1 VVRFLRLF
9 RVAPFAAQEEQHGVE
24 RGFEV
29 LAAAGGHQDRDPA
42 LDGGDDRGG
51 GAGRVEGRRDL
62 A

>member
-1 VVRFLRLF
+1 VVRDLRIL
-9 RVAPFAAQEEQHGVE
+9 RVGRRAAEEEQHRVD
-24 RGFEV
+24 RGFQV